1 MMNCSK
7 QGPPCPSPTP
17 GAYWAPTDL
26 GSSSLSVL
34 SFCLFILVS
43 FCLFIQGNLALS
55 KEEPVAEID
64 SVGNCETEQQNDS
77 GLKELENN

>member
-34 SFCLFILVS
+34 SFCLFI
-43 FCLFIQGNLALS
+43 QGNLALS

-64 SVGNCETEQQNDS
+64 SVGNCETEQQSDS